1 MLYGKVTFSI
11 STLCD
16 LASQVDLGL
25 RESERQNPGIAQWCQ
40 WAEELKIWV
49 KGLQSSLNCGTDY
62 WIQEI
67 YAKEHPLPLYTE
79 WDY

>member
-1 MLYGKVTFSI
+1 M
-11 STLCD
+11 CNP
-16 LASQVDLGL
+16 ASQADLGL

-49 KGLQSSLNCGTDY
+49 KGLQSSWNCGTDY
-62 WIQEI
+62 WIEEN
-67 YAKEHPLPLYTE
+67 YAKEHPLPPYTE